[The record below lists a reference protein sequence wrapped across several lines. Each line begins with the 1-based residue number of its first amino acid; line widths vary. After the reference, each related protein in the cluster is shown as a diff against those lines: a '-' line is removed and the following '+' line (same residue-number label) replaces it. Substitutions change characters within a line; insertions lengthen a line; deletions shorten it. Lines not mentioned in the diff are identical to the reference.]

1 MYGRA
6 VACLK
11 LKFNI
16 MFCFNRIRSF
26 AAIRMNTMS
35 TLSTQHRELDHE
47 TYNSNLSNRNR
58 DFKIFAFSAFK
69 KIAKYFSDNL
79 NPNFITPF
87 VPKNYMSSWA
97 QYSLILKNKK
107 ERGRVIKLLNEHK
120 IPSMIYY
127 KIPLHLQKVFK
138 YLNYKI
144 GDMPESEK
152 IANNILSLPM
162 HPYLEIHEQEFII
175 SKLNS
180 IKY

>member
-69 KIAKYFSDNL
+69 KIAKYLKSSL
-79 NPNFITPF
+79 FI
-87 VPKNYMSSWA
+87 
-97 QYSLILKNKK
+97 YSL
-107 ERGRVIKLLNEHK
+107 K
-120 IPSMIYY
+120 IPTQESCGF
-127 KIPLHLQKVFK
+127 VGW
-138 YLNYKI
+138 
-144 GDMPESEK
+144 GD
-152 IANNILSLPM
+152 
-162 HPYLEIHEQEFII
+162 
-175 SKLNS
+175 
-180 IKY
+180 